1 MKPWGEM
8 RISKEAQ
15 GEKMAKDRAGRGGLN
30 LGFQQVEKNPAR
42 DREETVRAAKEEALV
57 LQNRK

>member
-8 RISKEAQ
+8 RISKDAQ

-30 LGFQQVEKNPAR
+30 LGIQQVEKNPAR
-42 DREETVRAAKEEALV
+42 D
-57 LQNRK
+57 